1 MKKTQA
7 GILKVKNTI
16 NKRKSSGDRL
26 NRRMESIQERIHELE
41 NRTRKITQ
49 SKQQRENIL

>member
-1 MKKTQA
+1 MKKTQT
-7 GILKVKNTI
+7 GILKVKNII

-26 NRRMESIQERIHELE
+26 NRRMERIQERFRELE

-49 SKQQRENIL
+49 SKQQRENTP